1 MQINL
6 LKRLKKQKNKINKKY
21 LESIPRE
28 IRVIFGKF
36 YVYSFVLFVFLIVYS
51 FIMKYI
57 SNISNVALLIILP
70 ILYVYMI
77 IDVCKKSKQF
87 RSAIF
92 YIFIFL
98 NIISY
103 ICGLIKFVLFT

>member
-6 LKRLKKQKNKINKKY
+6 LKQLKKQKNKTNSKY

-57 SNISNVALLIILP
+57 SNISNIALLIVLP
-70 ILYVYMI
+70 ILYLYMI
-77 IDVCKKSKQF
+77 IDVFKKSKKF
-87 RSAIF
+87 RAVIF
-92 YIFIFL
+92 YVFIFL
-98 NIISY
+98 NIITY
-103 ICGLIKFVLFT
+103 VCGLIKFVYFT